1 MQNLQQQYSCKV
13 ITGSFDDL
21 QHIVYTQIKII
32 ILTQQYP
39 RTVITGSFEDLQH
52 NLQYAQIKIII
63 LTHICCKI
71 EQISNNNMKSIKQAS
86 TAH

>member
-1 MQNLQQQYSCKV
+1 MKIYLSINQRKKMQNFQQQYSRKV

-21 QHIVYTQIKII
+21 QHIVY
-32 ILTQQYP
+32 
-39 RTVITGSFEDLQH
+39 
-52 NLQYAQIKIII
+52 AQIEIII

-71 EQISNNNMKSIKQAS
+71 EQISKNNMKSVKQAS

>member
-1 MQNLQQQYSCKV
+1 MQNFQQQYSRKV

-21 QHIVYTQIKII
+21 QHIVY
-32 ILTQQYP
+32 
-39 RTVITGSFEDLQH
+39 
-52 NLQYAQIKIII
+52 AQIII

-71 EQISNNNMKSIKQAS
+71 EKILKNNTKSVKQAS

>member
-1 MQNLQQQYSCKV
+1 MQNFQQQYSSSLKV

-21 QHIVYTQIKII
+21 QHTVYA
-32 ILTQQYP
+32 
-39 RTVITGSFEDLQH
+39 H
-52 NLQYAQIKIII
+52 IKIII

-71 EQISNNNMKSIKQAS
+71 EQISKNNMKSIKQAS